1 MFYECV
7 WEKSNLLTQ
16 NSNEHKFIF
25 NNMMYVFSV
34 DLVTGITMGH
44 LSHDSKI
51 DWLEV
56 CLCLICS
63 YLFLFRCIT
72 TWINLL

>member
-56 CLCLICS
+56 CLYLVCS